1 MEKMWRLLIVLCCMG
16 FYSCSSGDDDDAE
29 NYDDPNKDN
38 PNITPHPATFGEAQK
53 HLVSIIEPN
62 TLKDYCT
69 SFYYSNGVI
78 ESITD
83 DNCSYELHFD
93 ESQRTCKGTH
103 KFREWKN
110 FSSSLSYNNMG
121 YISHIG
127 TSKAP
132 NDADSDLGGV
142 FYTYDNKGH
151 LQKLTHKSSNGE
163 FTSSC
168 MFTWVNDTI
177 TQIVMTK
184 YDITESESRK
194 EISEFEYNKK
204 YPNQYQ
210 QYPFSIL
217 LLTDYQ
223 EVYNSL
229 FCIGYMGKGPAYFP
243 EKITHSETFI
253 DDDHYDKRYVIY
265 KYSCNYIV
273 NNDGSLDQVI
283 RKQVYYKHYNIS
295 KQVTLNEDNNIIT
308 TTWNYKY
315 E

>member
-1 MEKMWRLLIVLCCMG
+1 MIIIIMEKMWRLLIVLCCMG

-62 TLKDYCT
+62 TLKDRCT

-103 KFREWKN
+103 DVREWKN

-151 LQKLTHKSSNGE
+151 LQKMTHKSSNGE

-168 MFTWVNDTI
+168 VFTWVNDTI
-177 TQIVMTK
+177 TQIVITE

-194 EISEFEYNKK
+194 EIYEFEYNKK

-243 EKITHSETFI
+243 TNVIQTYHYISEQTSQWI
-253 DDDHYDKRYVIY
+253 KRVYNYSY
-265 KYSCNYIV
+265 KYDY
-273 NNDGSLDQVI
+273 NNNGSLNKEI
-283 RKQVYYKHYNIS
+283 RTYLDSEYS
-295 KQVTLNEDNNIIT
+295 R
-308 TTWNYKY
+308 TWEYKY